1 MVIGEGSMLT
11 KDIRALDIL
20 AKSVE
25 LGSLRQAAIAKGV
38 TSQAASQA
46 LAQLED
52 SLGVRLLHRTTRSLS
67 LTEEG
72 RQLLEA
78 TQPALG
84 ALDRALTRARQ
95 SKDEIAG
102 PLRIV
107 GPRSAFTPVLWP
119 VIDEYCRRYP
129 DVQPEVQLDD
139 NVGDWVLDRVDV
151 GFRFGSSPAEG
162 LIARQ
167 LFSAQ
172 MIICASPAY
181 LRHYGTPLSLDELA
195 FHRCSVFRH
204 PGTNAIF
211 PWYVNVDGEIQT
223 REFPPTLAIN
233 STDIEVEATLTGQV
247 IAQLSSLSA
256 ATLIREGRLVPLLTE
271 HVASHLHLYA
281 YYGSRKAQPLRVRKF
296 IELAVERLKDNR
308 ELTLTTEELQTYSA
322 ESLDQ

>member
-1 MVIGEGSMLT
+1 MLT
-11 KDIRALDIL
+11 KDIRAIDIL
-20 AKSVE
+20 AKAVE
-25 LGSLRQAAIAKGV
+25 LGSLRQAALAKGV

-78 TQPALG
+78 TQPAL
-84 ALDRALTRARQ
+84 AVLDRALTRARQ
-95 SKDEIAG
+95 AKDEIAG

-119 VIDEYCRRYP
+119 IIDEYCQRFP
-129 DVQPEVQLDD
+129 DVQPEVQLND
-139 NVGDWVLDRVDV
+139 NMGDRVLDRVDV
-151 GFRFGSSPAEG
+151 GFRFGSPPAEG
-162 LIARQ
+162 VIARPLFRAQ
-167 LFSAQ
+167 L
-172 MIICASPAY
+172 IICASPAY
-181 LRHYGTPLSLDELA
+181 LRAHGVPRSLEELA
-195 FHRCSVFRH
+195 YHRCSVFRH
-204 PGTNAIF
+204 PGTDAIF
-211 PWYVNVDGEIQT
+211 PWYVNMGGEIQT
-223 REFPPTLAIN
+223 REFPPTVATN

-256 ATLIREGRLVPLLTE
+256 AALIREGRLVPLLTE

-296 IELAVERLKDNR
+296 IELAVERLTDNR
-308 ELTLTTEELQTYSA
+308 ELTLTTDELLTYSA
-322 ESLDQ
+322 ERLNKSP